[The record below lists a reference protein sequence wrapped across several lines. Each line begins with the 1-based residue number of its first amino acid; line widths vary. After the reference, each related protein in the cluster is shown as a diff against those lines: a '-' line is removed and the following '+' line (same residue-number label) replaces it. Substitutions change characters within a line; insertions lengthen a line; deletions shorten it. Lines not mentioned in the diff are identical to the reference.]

1 MEATRRYPAKKE
13 GGMADED
20 VCHKAARNTH
30 EADMGHLGVS
40 PCSTRPSGNEEARNN
55 AAQPIDGRLAGEF
68 AEDAHGAKMA
78 RRQGGITRCGGKD
91 EHGGME
97 KERACFVW
105 TRGQHLNPA
114 PA

>member
-1 MEATRRYPAKKE
+1 
-13 GGMADED
+13 MADED

-68 AEDAHGAKMA
+68 AEHAH
-78 RRQGGITRCGGKD
+78 RDSQSSTSC
-91 EHGGME
+91 ME
-97 KERACFVW
+97 RSTANHVAIPPSLCLYAVMMWK
-105 TRGQHLNPA
+105 
-114 PA
+114 